1 MATFELSKTYNLDI
15 KTTLISVLGSSYKLM
30 KVKGILTA
38 DQAVKFSDIA
48 TMHEQLRTLDTSL
61 PTSVAN
67 LTYILFE
74 KVDGEQVVYPDIYF
88 TKAAQVDAV
97 NLKVEIAGC
106 STTDWVIVESALK
119 ELGYSNITIST
130 YE

>member
-1 MATFELSKTYNLDI
+1 MATFELSKTYDL
-15 KTTLISVLGSSYKLM
+15 TVRSTLQSVLGTSYKLM

-48 TMHEQLRTLDTSL
+48 TMHEQLRTLDTTM
-61 PTSVAN
+61 PTSTAN

-74 KVDGEQVVYPDIYF
+74 TMSGDKVVYPDIYF
-88 TKAAQVDAV
+88 DNAVQVDAI
-97 NLKVEIAGC
+97 NLRVDIAGC
-106 STTDWVIVESALK
+106 STADWNIVESALK
-119 ELGYSNITIST
+119 ELGYVNLTISK

>member
-1 MATFELSKTYNLDI
+1 MATFELSKTYDLTV
-15 KTTLISVLGSSYKLM
+15 KSTLQSVLGTSYKLM

-48 TMHEQLRTLDTSL
+48 TMHEQLRTLDTDL

-74 KVDGEQVVYPDIYF
+74 TINKDQVVYPDIYF
-88 TKAAQVDAV
+88 SDATVVESVNIRVD
-97 NLKVEIAGC
+97 IPGR
-106 STTDWVIVESALK
+106 STADWSIIESALK
-119 ELGYSNITIST
+119 ELGYTNITLSK